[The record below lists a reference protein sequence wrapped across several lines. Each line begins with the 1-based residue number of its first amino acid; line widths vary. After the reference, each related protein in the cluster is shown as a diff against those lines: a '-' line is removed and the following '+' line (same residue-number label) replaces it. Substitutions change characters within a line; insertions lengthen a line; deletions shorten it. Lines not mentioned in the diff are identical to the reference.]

1 MLRNEAYQTIVRILK
16 DLEFSDTLLQQR
28 AKKIKQAGENV
39 SLYYNMVK
47 GVIKLKGKLD
57 YILSQ
62 YADPVKFG
70 NTDIK
75 VKALLY
81 MGLYQL
87 MYLDSIPSHAAV
99 NETVELA
106 KQSLGP
112 GIADF
117 VNAMLRAWQRNPN
130 VQYPKTPVHRIAS
143 EHSYPLEL
151 IENWIDL
158 WGEEDTEYLA
168 IFFNEN
174 PKLHMRVNST
184 ATTPDKLIQY
194 FQKRDINVEAAPTG
208 RLMLTSDEADR
219 ILEDVAFSEGYFSIQ
234 DISSSLVVDLLDP
247 QPGENI
253 LDFFA
258 APGGKC
264 TYISEKM
271 QNTGEVIAVDKIPSK
286 IKLLKQAADRLQLT
300 NIKMIVSD
308 AFKYGPVAP
317 AYDRVLVD
325 APCSGWGVFGRKADL
340 RWQAHQNIPELIKI
354 QEKALDWSANFVR
367 QGGIMVYSTCTMNPA
382 ENEKQIENFLKR
394 NSKFKLVD
402 GNNWLP
408 EGFAVGGQLKTLP
421 FKHNM
426 EIGRAHV

>member
-234 DISSSLVVDLLDP
+234 DIS
-247 QPGENI
+247 
-253 LDFFA
+253 
-258 APGGKC
+258 
-264 TYISEKM
+264 
-271 QNTGEVIAVDKIPSK
+271 
-286 IKLLKQAADRLQLT
+286 
-300 NIKMIVSD
+300 
-308 AFKYGPVAP
+308 
-317 AYDRVLVD
+317 
-325 APCSGWGVFGRKADL
+325 
-340 RWQAHQNIPELIKI
+340 
-354 QEKALDWSANFVR
+354 
-367 QGGIMVYSTCTMNPA
+367 
-382 ENEKQIENFLKR
+382 
-394 NSKFKLVD
+394 
-402 GNNWLP
+402 
-408 EGFAVGGQLKTLP
+408 
-421 FKHNM
+421 
-426 EIGRAHV
+426 